1 MPAAAHALLT
11 RYFNALN
18 ERDSRACLALLS
30 ADVLLDINQGPRE
43 QGVQAFADYLERS
56 QRCYRES
63 IDNLQILTEPSGQR
77 AACEFTLS
85 GEYLSTDD
93 GLPDACGQSYQLTAA
108 SFFEIRDGK
117 IARVSQHFNLPEW
130 LAQVDF

>member
-18 ERDSRACLALLS
+18 ERDSRACLELLS
-30 ADVLLDINQGPRE
+30 DDVLLDINQGPRE
-43 QGVQAFADYLERS
+43 QGVQAFADYLQRT
-56 QRCYRES
+56 QRCFRETV
-63 IDNLQILTEPSGQR
+63 DNLQIFTEPNGQR
-77 AACEFTLS
+77 AASEYTLS

-93 GLPDACGQSYQLTAA
+93 GLPDACGQSYQLAGA

-117 IARVSQHFNLPEW
+117 ISRVSQHFNLPEW

>member
-1 MPAAAHALLT
+1 MPAAAHALIT

-18 ERDSRACLALLS
+18 ERDSRACLALLTD
-30 ADVLLDINQGPRE
+30 DVLLDINQGPCE
-43 QGVQAFADYLERS
+43 QGLPAFADYLART

-63 IDNLQILTEPSGQR
+63 IDHLQILTEPSGQR

-93 GLPDACGQSYQLTAA
+93 GLPDACGQRYQLTAA

-117 IARVSQHFNLPEW
+117 ISRVTQYFNLPEW
-130 LAQVDF
+130 LAQVDC

>member
-18 ERDSRACLALLS
+18 ERDSRACLELLS
-30 ADVLLDINQGPRE
+30 DDVLLDINQGPRE
-43 QGVQAFADYLERS
+43 QGVQAFADYLQRT
-56 QRCYRES
+56 QRCFRETV
-63 IDNLQILTEPSGQR
+63 DNLQIFTEPNGQR
-77 AACEFTLS
+77 AASEYTLS
-85 GEYLSTDD
+85 GEYLSTED
-93 GLPDACGQSYQLTAA
+93 GLPDACGQSYQLAGA

-117 IARVSQHFNLPEW
+117 ISRVSQHFNLPEW

>member
-1 MPAAAHALLT
+1 VPIAAHELIS
-11 RYFNALN
+11 RYFSALN
-18 ERDSRACLALLS
+18 EHDSRACLALLS
-30 ADVLLDINQGPRE
+30 ADVLLDINQGPSE
-43 QGVQAFADYLERS
+43 QGVQAFADYLERT

-77 AACEFTLS
+77 AACEYSLS

-108 SFFEIRDGK
+108 SFFAIHDGK
-117 IARVSQHFNLPEW
+117 ICRVSQYFNRPEW
-130 LAQVDF
+130 FAQVDY

>member
-18 ERDSRACLALLS
+18 ERDSRACLQLLS
-30 ADVLLDINQGPRE
+30 DDVLLDINQGPRE
-43 QGVQAFADYLERS
+43 QGVQAFADYLQRM
-56 QRCYRES
+56 QRCFRETV
-63 IDNLQILTEPSGQR
+63 DNLQIFTEPNGQR
-77 AACEFTLS
+77 AASEFTLS

-93 GLPDACGQSYQLTAA
+93 GLPDACGQSYQLAGA

-117 IARVSQHFNLPEW
+117 ISRVSQHFNLPEW